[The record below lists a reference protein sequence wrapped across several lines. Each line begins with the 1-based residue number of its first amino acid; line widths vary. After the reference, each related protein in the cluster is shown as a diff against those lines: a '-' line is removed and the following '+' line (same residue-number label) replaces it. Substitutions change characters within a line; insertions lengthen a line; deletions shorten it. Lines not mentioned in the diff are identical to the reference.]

1 MDESE
6 SFGFWIRRRRKALD
20 LTHKVLAD
28 QVGCAVITIRK
39 IEADERRPS
48 RQIAER
54 LAECLAVPP
63 ADREAFMRAAR
74 AELAA
79 FRLPTPPT
87 PSPLSLPSP
96 RSTPPALRGYQV
108 HEQIGAGGFGTVY
121 RATQPGI
128 NREVAIKLIAPEFAN
143 HPDFVRRFEAEA
155 QLVARL
161 EHPFIVPLYD
171 YWRDPSGAYLV
182 MRYLRGGSVQAAL
195 TAPWSLERCSLLLA
209 DIGPALAFAHRQGV
223 IHRDLKPANLL
234 LDTEGRAYL
243 ADFGIARELH
253 RAQPDDHTQPAVVIG
268 SPEYLAPE
276 QFADAPL
283 TPAADIYGLGL
294 ALYVL
299 LAGAPPYHSVAPVE
313 RLAQRLNGPLPPLA
327 ALRSDLPAAV
337 DAALQRATARLPADR
352 YQTIEAFLADWQRAV
367 GAPGA
372 ATASITAGSIERAPI
387 EQRAPSANPYK
398 GLRAFGEGDAADFF
412 GREALTRRLIE
423 RLAGDSAEDE
433 GVTSDSPAAGRFLAV
448 VGPSG
453 SGKSS
458 VVRASLLPALRNG
471 ALPGSEQWFYAELLP
486 GSRPLEEIEAALLR
500 VAVNPPDQLLSQ
512 LHEDERG
519 LARAVKRVLPADPS
533 VELVLVIDQF
543 EEIFTLLETE
553 ATRLHLLASLTAAVC
568 DPRSRLRLI
577 VTLRADFYDRPLL
590 YPGFAD
596 LLPTGVE
603 LVLPLSAAEL
613 RRAIVGPAERAGVSV
628 EADLVAEMIRDVGE
642 QPGALPLL
650 QYALTELYAD
660 RDNAV
665 LSLAAYRSGGGVA
678 GALARRADL
687 LYTGFEANEQL
698 AVRQIFLR
706 LITLGEGVEDTRRR
720 VRLSELSNAEQPVEL
735 SHPVLT
741 SYGGYRLLTF
751 DRDPLTRE
759 PTVEVAHEA
768 LIRSWSRLREW
779 LATGRDALRVQRR
792 LSLAAAEWA
801 NAGHDPSFL
810 ASGSRLVQFVGLA
823 TSADLALNADERAFL
838 EASQAAAAQAEQIEA
853 ERQQRELLAA
863 QQLAAAEAARAAQQQ
878 QAATRLRRRAYGLAG
893 ALTAA
898 LMLAGVAFYFSITAG
913 RNAQTAEAAR
923 QLAISRE
930 LSAAAVNNLN
940 VDPER
945 SILLALE
952 ALEAAETRQ
961 AGDALHQAVM
971 ASRIQHVLPVETI
984 DPPLFVNV
992 LFSPDAALAAA
1003 AGFNFT
1009 EPLTTTVFDAATGA
1023 VRYRIPGFL
1032 MSLDWPAG
1040 RFLITEHPPA
1050 ENLTFTVWET
1060 TATEARPVRE
1070 VQLPVRFADV
1080 FWYDVLLEHDLVAV
1094 SRRNSPVIVYRLSD
1108 GRELFVTDASGAQLN
1123 NPVFSP
1129 DGAYLAAVTA
1139 DRAVK
1144 VWQRSTDA
1152 AGNSTFA
1159 PASNTDKYP
1168 LRGLTTE
1175 INILRFSPDGTRLA
1189 APAFDGTVL
1198 VWDLSYA
1205 DALPESALAAG
1216 QIDPRLRYTLHGHT
1230 NDVNFAAWSADGQRL
1245 ATASRDRKVIIWD
1258 MRNGARQITLAGH
1271 ADAVHQVRFS
1281 ADGTRLISG
1290 GADNSARIW
1299 DVTPAAE
1306 VRGFSVAPPTT
1317 TNYWQPMALSR
1328 DGRRIIAGNPETTA
1342 AVSIFDA
1349 ATGAP
1354 VVTLDTADDRTGGV
1368 ALSADGSIAAT
1379 ASAGQPGQERGA
1391 APAVAV
1397 WDVATGKQI
1406 ARFPNQAGFFLVAL
1420 SPAGHQVAAGDFDGT
1435 IHLWNIADGR
1445 ERVLAPPDASAES
1458 WAIVFSP
1465 DGEQIAASA
1474 VGAGSDAASIEI
1486 WDTSDGTHV
1495 LHLDAHASRIF
1506 SLAFDQDGD
1515 RLASVSRDGTAKI
1528 WDLTSGA
1535 LLQTM
1540 TGHTSTVMGVAWS
1553 PDDARIATAALDSTI
1568 RLWDVNSGQE
1578 LRTLVSPSGPS
1589 DLFFSPDGEALY
1601 VSSVDGYVRVYLTG
1615 LDDLVALAQTRV
1627 TRELTQGE
1635 CVVYLHTEACP

>member
-6 SFGFWIRRRRKALD
+6 SFGFWIRRRKALD

-28 QVGCAVITIRK
+28 QVGCAVVTIRK

-74 AELAA
+74 AELAV

-121 RATQPGI
+121 RATQPGV

-143 HPDFVRRFEAEA
+143 HADFVRRFEAEA

-195 TAPWSLERCSLLLA
+195 TAPWSLERCSHLLA

-253 RAQPDDHTQPAVVIG
+253 RAQPDDHTQPAVLIG
-268 SPEYLAPE
+268 SPAYLAPE
-276 QFADAPL
+276 QFTDAPL
-283 TPAADIYGLGL
+283 TPATDIYGLGL
-294 ALYVL
+294 VLYVL
-299 LAGAPPYHSVAPVE
+299 LAGAPPYHSVAPAE
-313 RLAQRLNGPLPPLA
+313 RLAQRLNGPLPLLA
-327 ALRSDLPAAV
+327 DLRSDLPAAV
-337 DAALQRATARLPADR
+337 DAVLQRATARSPADR
-352 YQTIEAFLADWQRAV
+352 YQTVEALLADWQRI
-367 GAPGA
+367 GA
-372 ATASITAGSIERAPI
+372 ATAFEALGSVERAPV
-387 EQRAPSANPYK
+387 EQREPATNPYK
-398 GLRAFGEGDAADFF
+398 GLRAFGEGEAADFF

-423 RLAGDSAEDE
+423 RLAGDSAEGE
-433 GVTSDSPAAGRFLAV
+433 GAAPDPPAAGRFLAV

-458 VVRASLLPALRNG
+458 VVRAGLLPALRNG

-486 GSRPLEEIEAALLR
+486 GSRPLEELEAALLR

-512 LHEDERG
+512 LQEDERG

-543 EEIFTLLETE
+543 EEIFTLLESE
-553 ATRLHLLASLTAAVC
+553 AARTHLLASLTAAVC

-596 LLPTGVE
+596 LLPPGVE

-660 RDNAV
+660 QHGAGLTV
-665 LSLAAYRSGGGVA
+665 AAYRAGGGVA

-687 LYTGFEANEQL
+687 LYTSLDTDAQ
-698 AVRQIFLR
+698 AAARQIFLR

-720 VRLSELSNAEQPVEL
+720 VRLSELSNAGQPVDPA
-735 SHPVLT
+735 HPVLT
-741 SYGGYRLLTF
+741 RYGSYRLLTF
-751 DRDPLTRE
+751 DRDLLTRE

-792 LSLAAAEWA
+792 LSATAAEWA

-810 ASGSRLVQFVGLA
+810 ATGSRLILFAGLA
-823 TSADLALNADERAFL
+823 TSADLTLNADERAFV

-853 ERQQRELLAA
+853 ERRKRELLAA

-878 QAATRLRRRAYGLAG
+878 AAAARLRRRAYGLAG

-898 LMLAGVAFYFSITAG
+898 LVLAGVAFYFSITAG
-913 RNAQTAEAAR
+913 RNAQAAEAAR

-930 LSAAAVNNLN
+930 LSAAAVNNLT

-952 ALEAAETRQ
+952 ALNAAETRQ
-961 AGDALHQAVM
+961 AGDALHQAMM
-971 ASRIQHVLPVETI
+971 ASRLQQVLPVETI
-984 DPPLFVNV
+984 DPPFFVNV
-992 LFSPDAALAAA
+992 LFSPDSALAAA

-1023 VRYRIPGFL
+1023 VRYRIPGFM

-1040 RFLITEHPPA
+1040 RTLITEHPPA
-1050 ENLTFTVWET
+1050 EYLTFTVWET

-1070 VQLPVRFADV
+1070 VTLPVRFADV
-1080 FWYDVLLEHDLVAV
+1080 FWYDVLLEHELVAV
-1094 SRRNSPVIVYRLSD
+1094 SQRNSPVIVYSLSD
-1108 GRELFVTDASGAQLN
+1108 GREVFVTAASGAQLN

-1139 DRAVK
+1139 DLAVK

-1152 AGNSTFA
+1152 AGNSTFV
-1159 PASNTDKYP
+1159 PAYNTDKYP

-1175 INILRFSPDGTRLA
+1175 INILRFSPDGTHLA

-1205 DALPESALAAG
+1205 DTLSEAALAAA
-1216 QIDPRLRYTLHGHT
+1216 QIDPRLRFTLHGHT

-1245 ATASRDRKVIIWD
+1245 ASASRDRKVIIWD
-1258 MRNGARQITLAGH
+1258 MRNGAQLMTLAGH
-1271 ADAVHQVRFS
+1271 SDAVHQVRFS

-1299 DVTPAAE
+1299 DITTAAE

-1342 AVSIFDA
+1342 AVSIFDT

-1397 WDVATGKQI
+1397 WDVAAGKQI

-1420 SPAGHQVAAGDFDGT
+1420 SPAGDQVAAGDFDGT
-1435 IHLWNIADGR
+1435 IHLWDIADGR

-1465 DGEQIAASA
+1465 DGERIAASA

-1589 DLFFSPDGEALY
+1589 DLFFSPDGNQLY
-1601 VSSVDGYVRVYLTG
+1601 VSSVDGYVRVYLTE
-1615 LDDLVALAQTRV
+1615 LNDLVGLARTRL
-1627 TRELTQGE
+1627 TRGLTQEE
-1635 CVVYLHTEACP
+1635 CVAYLLTEVCP